1 MNLLEFAKFGYDPEA
16 FLSFKTQLKYPT
28 QGKGKQID
36 YSKDRVFIEVQFGKY
51 SFMFYDMSKFQQ
63 AYNENLIDV
72 GIEIV
77 ATRDMTKEM
86 SSGVSYGEQLIN
98 DITALRRHYP
108 SAPVKIIMIEP

>member
-1 MNLLEFAKFGYDPEA
+1 
-16 FLSFKTQLKYPT
+16 
-28 QGKGKQID
+28 
-36 YSKDRVFIEVQFGKY
+36 
-51 SFMFYDMSKFQQ
+51 MFYDMSKFQQ